1 MNRFSDGE
9 QIEHRESFI
18 KDCMQKA
25 WGAACHADWI
35 QKSLDK
41 LLAHYQSLKAQDRE
55 LDERMKTNADGV
67 NGHTKENRNLRA
79 DLQKQRSG
87 IDRQMRLI
95 AQNVQQGATTMQKML
110 DSVDQNLLLAD
121 HAKGWSWIER
131 AEPAKST
138 ELEAA
143 PEAVAE

>member
-1 MNRFSDGE
+1 MNRFNDQQQS
-9 QIEHRESFI
+9 EHRQAFT

-41 LLAHYQSLKAQDRE
+41 LLAHYQALKAQDRE
-55 LDERMKTNADGV
+55 LEERIKTNADGT

-79 DLQKQRSG
+79 DLQKKRSVIG
-87 IDRQMRLI
+87 TQMRLI
-95 AQNVQQGATTMQKML
+95 AQNIQQGAATMQKML

-121 HAKGWSWIER
+121 HAQSWNWIER
-131 AEPAKST
+131 VEPEKST
-138 ELEAA
+138 DLEAA
-143 PEAVAE
+143 PETVGE